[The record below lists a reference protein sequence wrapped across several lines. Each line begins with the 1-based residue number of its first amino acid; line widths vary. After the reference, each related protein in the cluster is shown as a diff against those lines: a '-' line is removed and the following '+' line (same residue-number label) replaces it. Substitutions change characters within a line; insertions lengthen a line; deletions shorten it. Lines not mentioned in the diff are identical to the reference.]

1 MFRKIQHWLAIGA
14 LLVFIMFMFASSEAP
29 LPPLFQNTF
38 IEKLLVSRLTGNDI
52 VFGLSMGIIVSSIFY
67 LLVVFFP
74 EQRKKLDIA
83 PQIELHVTGVI
94 SRIRRIVS
102 NIITHSGIE
111 INLETLT
118 EEKFVEACG
127 LVNPKEVKQR
137 FSDGGGRFFENN
149 LGFGCYGQW
158 ELIQININ
166 DIMHFLPYV
175 DTGMV
180 KILNEIRR
188 SEFALT
194 AKTLRDVERLSN
206 SDMSAWASAIY
217 ELLELSNK
225 LEKHYRRHVNSKIKL

>member
-29 LPPLFQNTF
+29 LPSLFQNTP
-38 IEKLLVSRLTGNDI
+38 IEKLLVSRLAGNDI

-67 LLVVFFP
+67 LLVVYLP
-74 EQRKKLDIA
+74 EKRKRLDIA

-102 NIITHSGIE
+102 NIITHSGLE

-118 EEKFVEACG
+118 EDKFVEACG
-127 LVNPKEVKQR
+127 LVNPKNVKQKL
-137 FSDGGGRFFENN
+137 SDGGSRFYQKN
-149 LGFGCYGQW
+149 LGFGSYAQW

-188 SEFALT
+188 SEFAWS
-194 AKTLRDVERLSN
+194 AKTLRDVGLSGN
-206 SDMSAWASAIY
+206 SDMSAWAPDIY
-217 ELLELSNK
+217 KLLELSNK
-225 LEKHYRRHVNSKIKL
+225 LEKYYRRHVDSKIKI